1 MSELENIPDFCFF
14 FPYYDDSGVPV
25 LFHRL
30 ANTIAAS
37 YPNAQISVIDYEN
50 GAMARHLQHL
60 PNLKLLIFQDGQ
72 KIIPPANA
80 ILITQS
86 LVPYHWPEELVPDK
100 NTLLFFWNL
109 HPQNFVPALIPFK
122 NLRDTTINNFSV
134 HLFLSF
140 FFRGTIKQ
148 IKNYVSLLLSKKAL
162 SFMDQTN
169 LDTTGKYLFYNKI
182 NAQYLPVPVST
193 AGNLRKQSSTA
204 NISNYCWIG
213 RLCDFKVNILIYTAN
228 KLASVAQNLNY
239 NITYHIVGDGPLS
252 DYVKNN
258 IAENQF
264 FKVRYHG
271 AISHSEIDEFLLE
284 KIDVVT
290 AMGTSVL
297 EGAKLGIPSILLH
310 PSYRPIKGDYQFRL
324 LYQTANYDLGHFIS
338 KSDYKKHNNSLK
350 EIVLSIKNNYNI
362 EADKC
367 YKYFIENHSIDM
379 VAGKFIL
386 QASNSTLRFGMIDK
400 RLFEKPP
407 ILKLLNKIRSK
418 A

>member
-1 MSELENIPDFCFF
+1 MPKLENIPDFCFF
-14 FPYYDDSGVPV
+14 FPYYHDSGVPV

-30 ANTIAAS
+30 ANIIAVS
-37 YPNAQISVIDYEN
+37 YPNVQVSVIDYEN

-72 KIIPPANA
+72 KITPPANA

-86 LVPYHWPEELVPDK
+86 LVPYHWPDELVPDK

-122 NLRDTTINNFSV
+122 NLRDTTINNFSI
-134 HLFLSF
+134 HFFLSF
-140 FFRGTIKQ
+140 FFSGTIKQ
-148 IKNYVSLLLSKKAL
+148 IKNYVSLLLRKNAL

-169 LDTTGKYLFYNKI
+169 LDVTTKYLFYNNI
-182 NAQYLPVPVST
+182 NAQYLPVPVTT
-193 AGNLRKQSSTA
+193 AKNLRKYSNPV

-213 RLCDFKVNILIYTAN
+213 RLCDFKVYILVYTAN
-228 KLASVAQNLNY
+228 KLASIAKSLNY
-239 NITYHIVGDGPLS
+239 NIIYHIVGDGPLR
-252 DYVKNN
+252 DYVENN
-258 IAENQF
+258 IQENDF
-264 FKVRYHG
+264 FKVVFQG
-271 AISHSEIDEFLLE
+271 AVPHSEIDEFLLE

-310 PSYRPIKGDYQFRL
+310 PSYKPIKGDYQFRL
-324 LYQTANYDLGHFIS
+324 LYQTLNYDLGHFIS
-338 KSDYKKHNNSLK
+338 KKDYKRNNNSLE
-350 EIVLSIKNNYNI
+350 EIVLSIKDNYSI

-367 YKYFIENHSIDM
+367 YNYFMENHSIDK
-379 VAGKFIL
+379 VVDKFVLQAGK
-386 QASNSTLRFGMIDK
+386 STLRFGMIDQ

-418 A
+418 G